1 MRVSETPTSVEDLDL
16 MKLLEAYGN
25 GSATWRR
32 DEELGTIEKAECQ
45 RLHSALTSA
54 VKKIFGPILDRIS
67 AREMRTFTMHD
78 SVHGL
83 KVSHLMWHI
92 IDEKRRSVL
101 TPPEIAMLVVSA
113 HLHDLGMGLISDE
126 ERCARLAPASDL
138 WNKVDAIGG
147 YKKTLEKLESQIA
160 INGSFA
166 APNALAINQLAEAQ
180 DLLLCLDCRERH
192 ASRERYNEI
201 LNSFR
206 EKHHQSP
213 TTIPLVDEAIRFGDD
228 SFISSLIE
236 VCVSHNEDASVLLEG
251 KKERRQDPRFPT
263 VYPIDSCTA
272 DLRFVAATLRLADIL
287 DFDRERVPAIL
298 FHYLLPRS
306 SNPAENISVREWQ
319 KHMTISNWDFSQDAV
334 IFRGRS
340 NNPVAHHAVVEF
352 CKVIETEIR
361 RTNAVF
367 RNVEWPFN
375 LCDRVSCE
383 IHSEGFT
390 YLPYRFEL
398 SQEKIFS
405 LLMGRSLYGD
415 AKAAIREL
423 LQNSVDACLLRDAL
437 VRVHRPSLVPSDVD
451 RISVTLQEAGTE
463 GGVAKLIVEDT
474 GTGMDQWIIENYFL
488 KVGDSYYRSVDFLR
502 TNAELWQ
509 KNAGFNPTSE
519 FGIGFLSCFMLASK
533 IEVQTAMPTSPRE
546 DSTRRNLNIDGL
558 GRLISVSEFPNTGYE
573 AVEGTRVTLHLD
585 FNNDDV
591 RSLSWSTML
600 EYIQHTCVGLPYS
613 ITLRR
618 TNAENDLLEETQ
630 VSSLGLS
637 LPIPEE
643 LNVSAIRMKVGSPE
657 ELVEGEV
664 ILFPY
669 PDINKYQQ
677 DALENQKYSR
687 TAETGSRSTYSG
699 VPASILSRGGFSL
712 GEVPGLPRYVGFR
725 TASTGILR
733 LNTSAKQNL
742 NQPKINIPRTRLID
756 GQVEIEQFVLKSW
769 LEPMIINPNIVK
781 KLAPQ
786 MLGVGRAKES
796 LLSSKWLEEY
806 SALQIYKLAR
816 ALAVNSDGT
825 SKEDEFVEWE
835 CGEGNPIWL
844 GTFDDYVSRILWEL
858 VLPPVCTLI
867 TGEGGSLYVGSPIS
881 GWIEALQKNYGFVSS
896 GERWSHFSRYTK
908 PIDHL
913 LYYSY
918 PSCKW
923 LSDKYQELL
932 SDFSDDD
939 FTALTRLFDKL
950 VSSRAHTYLPNLT
963 VFEITLLNRVVTIA
977 PDALIGGTSV
987 RGLALSSFL
996 K

>member
-16 MKLLEAYGN
+16 MKLLDAYGN
-25 GSATWRR
+25 GRATWRK
-32 DEELGTIEKAECQ
+32 DEELGPIEKAECR
-45 RLHSALTSA
+45 RLHSALTST

-126 ERCARLAPASDL
+126 ERHARLAPGSDL

-147 YKKTLEKLESQIA
+147 YKNTLEKLESQIA

-166 APNALAINQLAEAQ
+166 APNALAVNQLAEAQ

-192 ASRERYNEI
+192 ASRDRYNEI
-201 LNSFR
+201 LSSFR

-213 TTIPLVDEAIRFGDD
+213 KTIPLVDEAIRFGDD

-263 VYPIDSCTA
+263 AYPIDSCTA

-319 KHMTISNWDFSQDAV
+319 KHMTISNWDFSKDAV
-334 IFRGRS
+334 VFRGRS

-367 RNVEWPFN
+367 RNVEWPFS

-398 SQEKIFS
+398 SQEKIFG

-437 VRVHRPSLVPSDVD
+437 VRVHRPSVVPSDVN
-451 RISVTLQEAGTE
+451 RISVTFQEPGTD

-474 GTGMDQWIIENYFL
+474 GSGMDQWIIENYFL

-509 KNAGFNPTSE
+509 KNAGFSPTSE
-519 FGIGFLSCFMLASK
+519 FGIGFLSCFMLASR

-585 FNNDDV
+585 SSNDDA
-591 RSLSWSTML
+591 RALSWATIL
-600 EYIQHTCVGLPYS
+600 EYIQTTCVGLPYS

-618 TNAENDLLEETQ
+618 TNAERDLLEETR

-637 LPIPEE
+637 LSIPEE
-643 LNVSAIRMKVGSPE
+643 LNSSAIRMKVGSPE

-677 DALENQKYSR
+677 DSLENQKYSS
-687 TAETGSRSTYSG
+687 TSTTESRSTYSG
-699 VPASILSRGGFSL
+699 VPESVISRGGFSL
-712 GEVPGLPRYVGFR
+712 GEVPGLPDYVGFK

-733 LNTSAKQNL
+733 LNTSAKQNR
-742 NQPKINIPRTRLID
+742 NQPKINVARTRLID
-756 GQVEIEQFVLKSW
+756 GQAEIEQFVLKSW
-769 LEPMIINPNIVK
+769 LEPMIANPNIVK
-781 KLAPQ
+781 KLAPET
-786 MLGVGRAKES
+786 LGVGRARES
-796 LLSSKWLEEY
+796 LLSSKWLEKY

-816 ALAVNSDGT
+816 SLALNLNGR
-825 SKEDEFVEWE
+825 SKEDEFAKWE
-835 CGEGNPIWL
+835 RGEGSPIWL
-844 GTFDDYVSRILWEL
+844 GTFDNYVSRILWEL
-858 VLPPVCTLI
+858 VLPPVCTLMQ
-867 TGEGGSLYVGSPIS
+867 GEAGSLYVGSPIS
-881 GWIEALQKNYGFVSS
+881 GWVEALQNNYGFVS
-896 GERWSHFSRYTK
+896 GGRRWSHFSRYIK

-918 PSCKW
+918 PGCKW
-923 LSDKYQELL
+923 FSDKYQELL
-932 SDFSDDD
+932 SDFSDED
-939 FTALTRLFDKL
+939 FTALNRLFDKL

-987 RGLALSSFL
+987 HGVALSSFL